1 MSPWGVEPLCTP
13 ACAAHAAPRVPPGA
27 AVRRCA
33 GLARV
38 LARALARG
46 EGLAEPETLRTEARR
61 VLAAL
66 DVRLN
71 ADPGSLTVPG
81 TGTLVVANHISW
93 LDVIAL
99 LAVEPVPFVAKREVG
114 TWPVIGTLVRRA
126 GTRFLDRDGLRELP
140 RAVAELTRELR
151 AGRSVLVFP
160 QATTWCGADGGR
172 FARAT
177 FQAAVDAG
185 APVRPVTV
193 EYAQHGRTST
203 APGFFGDEPFPASL
217 RRVARARDLTVR
229 VTAHPP
235 VAGADRRTLATA
247 ARAAVTGTRTG
258 AGAGAGTG
266 VPARRP
272 SVVRR

>member
-1 MSPWGVEPLCTP
+1 MSPWGVQPLCTP
-13 ACAAHAAPRVPPGA
+13 GCAAHAAPRVPRGA

-38 LARALARG
+38 LARAFARG
-46 EGLAEPETLRTEARR
+46 ERLAEPETLRAEARR

-66 DVRLN
+66 GVRLS
-71 ADPGSLTVPG
+71 AVPGPLTVPGVG
-81 TGTLVVANHISW
+81 TGTLVVANHVSW

-114 TWPVIGTLVRRA
+114 AWPVIGTLVRRA
-126 GTRFLDRDGLRELP
+126 GTRFLDREGLRALP
-140 RAVAELTRELR
+140 GAVAELSGGLR

-193 EYAQHGRTST
+193 EYAQRGRTST
-203 APGFFGDEPFPASL
+203 APGFFGDEAFAASL
-217 RRVARARDLTVR
+217 RRVAEAGELTARVR
-229 VTAHPP
+229 AHPP
-235 VAGADRRTLATA
+235 LTGGGDRRALAAA
-247 ARAAVTGTRTG
+247 AREAVTG
-258 AGAGAGTG
+258 
-266 VPARRP
+266 VPVP
-272 SVVRR
+272 SVRC